1 MALDSVKTEID
12 KSAAD
17 AAAAIKAEAS
27 AEVAKILAEA
37 DKEIAVKKEK
47 EDKRLE
53 EAVERLRRQE
63 LSSAEL
69 ESKKVVLAKK
79 KEILE
84 KAFVS
89 ALASLEG
96 ASDAEKL
103 KQYKEMIDAN
113 KGVIKNPKV
122 YVPKGSKI
130 TAADLGVSSV
140 EEDSMITGGII
151 LESEDGTIQL
161 DLQYKTLLQTIW
173 EREIKSL
180 SDILFG

>member
-17 AAAAIKAEAS
+17 AVAAIKAEAS

-84 KAFVS
+84 KAFAS

-130 TAADLGVSSV
+130 KAVDLGVSSV
-140 EEDSMITGGII
+140 EEDGMITGGII